1 MLVGFGVDLECQDN
15 EGHACPVAFGSG
27 GWRRWTV
34 EVVVGK
40 GANVKA
46 KSSRAGATLYVQ
58 LKSSVIRGSST
69 SLEGNTLYTHSQ
81 LELLII
87 FIPDNRGYGDLEWI
101 IARKLCCGT
110 SLCMLMEKTNYQL

>member
-1 MLVGFGVDLECQDN
+1 MRVLNHYGFTTVHAAAVKESKDIVSMLVGFGVDLECQDN

-46 KSSRAGATLYVQ
+46 KSSRAGATLYV
-58 LKSSVIRGSST
+58 
-69 SLEGNTLYTHSQ
+69 
-81 LELLII
+81 
-87 FIPDNRGYGDLEWI
+87 
-101 IARKLCCGT
+101 
-110 SLCMLMEKTNYQL
+110 